1 MSNRD
6 GSKRFS
12 DGLVSAAILAAILLA
27 VGGFAINWGYSK
39 QVEYYRNADQNSAE
53 YTRNTYAP
61 EANRCLL
68 RFVTSE
74 SQADCI
80 AEASNKERN
89 YRRDEQDL
97 AAQKTSAIWAY
108 LMGSA
113 ALIGMILSAFGV
125 FLVWR
130 TFSATREA
138 NLIAREIG
146 EAQVRAYLSEEK
158 TFFEW
163 EGNLDQK
170 FKASHVWKNSGQSP
184 ALNCLSFVDHVI
196 VGFDEEETFIGS
208 FTNLPSSQR
217 VGHSCASGQRVNLE
231 GQFIGIIDL
240 NDLAD
245 KKKKL
250 ILYSAV
256 AYVDVF
262 KNKHLAESCHIAI
275 FPDDGDAEKILFR
288 TYRYHNG
295 YTDVKS

>member
-1 MSNRD
+1 M
-6 GSKRFS
+6 SKRP
-12 DGLVSAAILAAILLA
+12 
-27 VGGFAINWGYSK
+27 
-39 QVEYYRNADQNSAE
+39 EYA
-53 YTRNTYAP
+53 
-61 EANRCLL
+61 
-68 RFVTSE
+68 
-74 SQADCI
+74 
-80 AEASNKERN
+80 
-89 YRRDEQDL
+89 
-97 AAQKTSAIWAY
+97 
-108 LMGSA
+108 SA
-113 ALIGMILSAFGV
+113 ALGLVAGVGLAFL
-125 FLVWR
+125 FLVWTVPGFRNPVYQQERYYNSKNHENGEDNPVARPSFWEIYTSPTDTYAQWIMAVLSVVATGASILAIILIRR
-130 TFSATREA
+130 TLHETKRTADAALNA
-138 NLIAREIG
+138 NNISREIG

-163 EGNLDQK
+163 EVNLDQK

-208 FTNLPSSQR
+208 FTNLPSSHR

-231 GQFIGIIDL
+231 GQFISIIDL

-262 KNKHLAESCHIAI
+262 KNKHLAESCHVAI